1 MSLTEDDLFVAE
13 IAAALA
19 ASGRSVDVDQDARTI
34 DVGPAAGAGQD
45 DARVLALVRPHV
57 RGVTLYAVHPR
68 AVPAAALE
76 AVGELANRATADLFA
91 AALEL
96 DLTTG
101 SVSARHAVLLAGVE
115 VPDDALG
122 ELIGAALDEVEAAA
136 ARYAGPVDAVMAGTS
151 TAAEAA
157 ADARRAPVEELS
169 PPAS

>member
-13 IAAALA
+13 VAAALA
-19 ASGRSVDVDQDARTI
+19 AAGRSVDVDQAARTI
-34 DVGPAAGAGQD
+34 DVGPGAGE
-45 DARVLALVRPHV
+45 ARVLALVRPHV

-68 AVPAAALE
+68 AVPPAALE

-115 VPDDALG
+115 VPDDALA
-122 ELIGAALDEVEAAA
+122 ELLGAALDEVETAA
-136 ARYAGPVDAVMAGTS
+136 ARYAGPVDAVVAGTS
-151 TAAEAA
+151 TAAQAA